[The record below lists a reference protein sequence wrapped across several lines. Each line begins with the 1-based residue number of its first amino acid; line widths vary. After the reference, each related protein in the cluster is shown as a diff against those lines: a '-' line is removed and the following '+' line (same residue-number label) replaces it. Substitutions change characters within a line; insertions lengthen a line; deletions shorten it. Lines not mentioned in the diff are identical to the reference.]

1 MGKGVN
7 LAGAFNRKDTPVG
20 QLPEKPL
27 ALNANF
33 FREVTRRIETIVP
46 TQAEDTDDILVEKP
60 KNTAAPGLVI
70 RLNAERFILNV
81 CSNGTPA
88 TIVIFGPKDQDT

>member
-1 MGKGVN
+1 
-7 LAGAFNRKDTPVG
+7 
-20 QLPEKPL
+20 
-27 ALNANF
+27 
-33 FREVTRRIETIVP
+33 VTRRIETIVP
-46 TQAEDTDDILVEKP
+46 TQAEDTEDILVEKP